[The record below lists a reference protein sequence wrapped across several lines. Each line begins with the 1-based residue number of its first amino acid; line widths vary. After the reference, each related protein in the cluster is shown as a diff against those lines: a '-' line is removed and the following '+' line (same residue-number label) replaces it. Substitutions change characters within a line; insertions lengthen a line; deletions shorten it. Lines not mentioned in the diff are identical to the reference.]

1 MTRRNRYHATRAT
14 SLEGMP
20 FNSNGEG
27 DKYTVPG
34 RLEEELRL
42 PRLFDAILT
51 PYEHDKVR

>member
-14 SLEGMP
+14 SLEDMP
-20 FNSNGEG
+20 FTSDGEG

-34 RLEEELRL
+34 RLEELRL

>member
-1 MTRRNRYHATRAT
+1 MTRRNRYHARAT